1 MTTLKTKQALPADGQ
16 LASASD
22 DGAAH
27 ARHTPLVPSAGA
39 RRVWLTLLGWGIA
52 LIIFFP
58 ILWMVLTGF
67 KTEAEAIADPSL
79 IFTPTLESY
88 IAVQARAD
96 YFKFALNSVVVAFGS
111 TLLAL
116 AIAIPSAYAMAF
128 LPTKRTKGTLLWM
141 LSTKMLPPVGVL
153 VPIYLIFRDFG
164 LLDTRT
170 GLIIVYTL
178 MNLPIV
184 VWMLYTF
191 FKDLPRDILEA
202 GRMDGAN
209 TFQEVLYL
217 LLPLTLPGIASTG
230 LLSVILSWNEAF
242 WSLNLTSSSAAPLT
256 AYIASFSSPEGLFWA
271 KLSAA
276 STMAIAPILV
286 FGWLTQKQM
295 VRGLTFGAVK

>member
-1 MTTLKTKQALPADGQ
+1 MNTSRLQRFG
-16 LASASD
+16 LAVLAWSI
-22 DGAAH
+22 
-27 ARHTPLVPSAGA
+27 TCV
-39 RRVWLTLLGWGIA
+39 
-52 LIIFFP
+52 IFFP
-58 ILWMVLTGF
+58 ILWMFLTGF
-67 KTEAEAIADPSL
+67 KTEAQAIADPAL
-79 IFTPTLESY
+79 FFTPTLESY
-88 IAVQARAD
+88 VAVQGRAD
-96 YFKFALNSVVVAFGS
+96 YFKFAWNSIHVSFGS

-116 AIAIPSAYAMAF
+116 IIGIPAAYSMAF

-153 VPIYLIFRDFG
+153 VPIYLIFRDLG
-164 LLDTRT
+164 MLDTRL
-170 GLIIVYTL
+170 GLIIIYTL

-184 VWMLYTF
+184 IWMLYTF
-191 FKDLPRDILEA
+191 FKDLPKDILEA

-209 TFQEVLYL
+209 TLQEIFFL
-217 LLPLTLPGIASTG
+217 LIPLTLPGIASTG

-242 WSLNLTSSSAAPLT
+242 WSLNLTSSRAAPLT

-276 STMAIAPILV
+276 STMAVAPILI